1 MNKKELV
8 KALSERLQVAET
20 EALKFID
27 SFQGIVTQTLLQG
40 DEVTLVGFGK
50 FHRKKQRARIGRHP
64 QTGEPMSIPA
74 KYHPAFSPGKTLKDT
89 VKQIV

>member
-8 KALSERLQVAET
+8 KTLSEKLQIAET
-20 EALKFID
+20 EALKFVE
-27 SFQGIVTQTLLQG
+27 SFQGIITQTLSQG
-40 DEVTLVGFGK
+40 DEVTLIGFGK

-64 QTGEPMSIPA
+64 QTGEPISIPA

-89 VKQIV
+89 VKQVA